1 MAQAGTGGRQTV
13 SDSKQWAQEKME
25 EANTIFEPDQV
36 SWRGQLRDLLIWT
49 IEVALIC
56 YLAFRIYS

>member
-1 MAQAGTGGRQTV
+1 V
-13 SDSKQWAQEKME
+13 SDSKQWALEKMK
-25 EANTIFEPDQV
+25 EANTIFEPGQV